1 MWIHLIASLYRL
13 HFEAEIMNYMIREQL
28 LKRTKLSAFLLKTGE
43 KKKLQWEIVC

>member
-28 LKRTKLSAFLLKTGE
+28 LKRTELSAFLLNTRGKE
-43 KKKLQWEIVC
+43 KNFNEK

>member
-28 LKRTKLSAFLLKTGE
+28 LKRTKLSAFLLNTGGE
-43 KKKLQWEIVC
+43 KKNFNEK